1 MGSFSYRQIIGLGL
15 LVLLAIVGF
24 VFSQPK
30 TTTPPVPIDPKA
42 EEALELVRSHP
53 ARNVGTLEDAVN
65 LYVQTLEEKGIQ
77 YHKGEWQVGEE
88 QPGVYAVRV
97 LVREKGFNEWI
108 QREFAWR
115 VTLKDKTIRVISLA
129 AIHFM
134 PFHELPPL
142 PHQDQISFKMGS
154 LDSQAQFV

>member
-1 MGSFSYRQIIGLGL
+1 MGSISSRQIIGLGL

-24 VFSQPK
+24 LYSQPK
-30 TTTPPVPIDPKA
+30 ATAPPVPNDPKA
-42 EEALELVRSHP
+42 EEALELVRNHP
-53 ARNVGTLEDAVN
+53 ARNAP
-65 LYVQTLEEKGIQ
+65 TLEEAVNRYVQDLETKGIQ

-142 PHQDQISFKMGS
+142 PHQDQISFRKGNPDLS
-154 LDSQAQFV
+154 AQFV